1 MCLTCTEIADQRHK
15 VRLGDH
21 SRAQSQKLS
30 MVLPSER
37 RHAPIVARAQS
48 TIAVSVSNREKG
60 SSSQIWVRQ
69 AVFAPRL
76 VREQTR
82 LIDVLGEIRH

>member
-1 MCLTCTEIADQRHK
+1 
-15 VRLGDH
+15 
-21 SRAQSQKLS
+21 

-37 RHAPIVARAQS
+37 RHSPIVARARS

-60 SSSQIWVRQ
+60 PSSQIWVRQ

-76 VREQTR
+76 VREQPR